1 MKMAIWVIFYFNGF
15 GKSEGNKKSKQSV
28 IDDKIKILH
37 DFFMSSYGEIAY
49 HKAKPL
55 RNVF

>member
-1 MKMAIWVIFYFNGF
+1 MALENQKATKNLGNLKLTIRL
-15 GKSEGNKKSKQSV
+15 KSYMTF
-28 IDDKIKILH
+28 L
-37 DFFMSSYGEIAY
+37 MSSYGEIAVY